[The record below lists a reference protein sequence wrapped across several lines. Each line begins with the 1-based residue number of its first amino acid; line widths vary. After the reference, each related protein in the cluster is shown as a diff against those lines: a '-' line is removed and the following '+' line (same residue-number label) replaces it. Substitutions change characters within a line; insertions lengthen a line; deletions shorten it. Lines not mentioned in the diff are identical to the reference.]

1 MAETR
6 EEARARRLEEL
17 RQAREEKAAQMAA
30 ERLTTRTAAIEKTAV
45 EQAGGVLTVK
55 PGATTQERVKA
66 LGQIRAA
73 EDLASYSAAPEFKA
87 IPFGQLDPGTRG
99 VINAN
104 AAAAGMSPEEYYKSR
119 GGINQSGYYGDSY
132 TPGLTLSERE
142 YQIARLEGGP
152 GTTGAGAA
160 INLASAK
167 KAYDFYTAQ
176 GDNPV
181 KASIRSGYT
190 GTPFQVKAGIGRDGG
205 NIYLFNGKY
214 YDDAGNEISESVG
227 KSTWNNSSV
236 VATSANVGSTQQ
248 TFISTSS
255 TTQPIVSNM
264 STGSTTGTGTGV
276 GLAKDTF
283 KNTLALFFGATEAA
297 KPWADAL
304 YGVVSKY
311 FRSGS
316 DANESFNL
324 ALQEAR
330 TNPALKPFADRFKGI
345 FALQDMRQQGK
356 PVLVPTIG
364 EYVASQAGMSNLLTQ
379 AGLGNLATEE
389 FTGDLIGK
397 GNSVSTIADKINKAF
412 TRIDLAPKAIKDT
425 LSRFYPTVDRPTLAR
440 TILLGAKGVEE
451 LVDELA
457 QYEVLAAAEQQG
469 LGSIQRAGGVDLARA
484 QEYARSGQTFSSL
497 LPKFGQISRAMPEV
511 SRLAGISRRED
522 IGQAGI
528 EKAVIS
534 QSAKELAELEKI
546 SLEEEARFKTRAGR
560 AELGLASQRRANRA
574 F

>member
-30 ERLTTRTAAIEKTAV
+30 ERLTSRAAAVEKTAV
-45 EQAGGVLTVK
+45 EQAGGVPTVK
-55 PGATTQERVKA
+55 PGATTQERVEA
-66 LGQIRAA
+66 LKQIRAA
-73 EDLASYSAAPEFKA
+73 EDLATYSAAPEFKA
-87 IPFGQLDPGTRG
+87 IPFGQLDPATKG

-104 AAAAGMSPEEYYKSR
+104 AAANNMSPEEYYKMR
-119 GGINQSGYYGDSY
+119 GGVNQSGYYGDSY

-142 YQIARLEGGP
+142 YQLARLQGGI
-152 GTTGAGAA
+152 GTTGAGEA

-167 KAYDFYTAQ
+167 KAYDFYVSQ

-181 KASIRSGYT
+181 KASIRSGYS
-190 GTPFQVKAGIGRDGG
+190 GTPIQVKQGAGRNGG
-205 NIYLFNGKY
+205 NLYLAGGKY
-214 YDDAGNEISESVG
+214 YDDAGNEISESEG
-227 KSTWNNSSV
+227 KSAWSSSSV
-236 VATSANVGSTQQ
+236 SASTL
-248 TFISTSS
+248 
-255 TTQPIVSNM
+255 
-264 STGSTTGTGTGV
+264 STGSPTAAFVSTVSTSQPLVSGASTASGAGP
-276 GLAKDTF
+276 GLARDTF
-283 KNTLALFFGATEAA
+283 KNTLALFFGAAEAA

-330 TNPALKPFADRFKGI
+330 TNPDLKPFADRFKGI

-364 EYVASQAGMSNLLTQ
+364 EYVASQAGMSNLLTE

-397 GNSVSTIADKINKAF
+397 GNSVSTVADKIAKAF
-412 TRIDLAPKAIKDT
+412 TRIDLAPRAIKDT
-425 LSRFYPTVDRPTLAR
+425 LSRFYPTVDRTTLAR
-440 TILLGAKGVEE
+440 TILTGEKGVQQ

-457 QYEVLAAAEQQG
+457 EYEVLAAAEQQG
-469 LGSIQRAGGVDLARA
+469 LGAIQRTGGLTQERAREIARAGG
-484 QEYARSGQTFSSL
+484 TFESTL
-497 LPKFGQISRAMPEV
+497 GKFGQIARVMPDV
-511 SRLAGISRRED
+511 TKLAGISRRED
-522 IGQAGI
+522 IGQAGL
-528 EKAVIS
+528 ERAVIS
-534 QSAKELAELEKI
+534 QSQKELSELEKL
-546 SLEEEARFKTRAGR
+546 SLEEEARYRGRAGR